1 MKSITK
7 NTRIRRIKRVRSKT
21 FGFSAKPRL
30 SVFRSNKQIYAQL
43 IDDQKGITLVSAASK
58 SVKGKNKTETSFAI
72 GLDLAKKALEKKI
85 KQVVFDRGAYKY
97 HGRVKSL
104 AEGARK
110 GGLEF

>member
-7 NTRIRRIKRVRSKT
+7 NPKTRRIKRVRSKT
-21 FGFSAKPRL
+21 FGFSQKPRL

-43 IDDQKGITLVSAASK
+43 IDDQKGITLVSTVGK
-58 SVKGKNKTETSFAI
+58 SVKGKNKTEVSFTT

-85 KQVVFDRGAYKY
+85 KRVVFDRGAYKY

-104 AEGARK
+104 AEGAKK